1 MVDIPAARTA
11 EHRFRAGLDV
21 EALLARPFSVEG
33 GDATQ
38 AFADSLAAGS
48 WAADGG
54 IGLLLSQSEVLTA
67 STSSFLESSAIDR
80 LTAIGGTDALADD
93 VLSSASSLGMTTERI
108 SGATRFATATAIA
121 EARGFTADAPAE
133 RVIVIEG
140 QSDSAWSAG
149 SVSAALSA
157 VLDAPI
163 VLVNGD
169 DVPAETEAFL
179 NDAFAPTDAGAA
191 VTGIAS
197 PTACAAV
204 ATIAGLDA

>member
-1 MVDIPAARTA
+1 M
-11 EHRFRAGLDV
+11 
-21 EALLARPFSVEG
+21 
-33 GDATQ
+33 
-38 AFADSLAAGS
+38 
-48 WAADGG
+48 
-54 IGLLLSQSEVLTA
+54 LTA

-149 SVSAALSA
+149 FVSAAISA

-191 VTGIAS
+191 VTCIAS

>member
-1 MVDIPAARTA
+1 M
-11 EHRFRAGLDV
+11 
-21 EALLARPFSVEG
+21 
-33 GDATQ
+33 
-38 AFADSLAAGS
+38 
-48 WAADGG
+48 
-54 IGLLLSQSEVLTA
+54 LTA

-169 DVPAETEAFL
+169 DVPAQTEAFL

-204 ATIAGLDA
+204 GTIAGLDA

>member
-1 MVDIPAARTA
+1 M
-11 EHRFRAGLDV
+11 
-21 EALLARPFSVEG
+21 
-33 GDATQ
+33 
-38 AFADSLAAGS
+38 
-48 WAADGG
+48 
-54 IGLLLSQSEVLTA
+54 LTA

-149 SVSAALSA
+149 FVSAALSA
-157 VLDAPI
+157 VLHAPI
-163 VLVNGD
+163 VLVNGCR
-169 DVPAETEAFL
+169 PR
-179 NDAFAPTDAGAA
+179 PRR
-191 VTGIAS
+191 S
-197 PTACAAV
+197 
-204 ATIAGLDA
+204 